1 MNFVHVHVYFLDPP
15 EAPRDFIIEPALTL
29 EWSRPTNIPGP
40 ENVNVTYTIT
50 INSIEDDV
58 PPMNYQNSTSMTSLS
73 VVFLEEIISAQGNQC
88 VEFEF
93 IISAT
98 NDAGTGPSTR
108 FIDTVPIC
116 ELMISL
122 GAGC

>member
-1 MNFVHVHVYFLDPP
+1 MNYVHVHVHVYIYFLDPP
-15 EAPRDFIIEPALTL
+15 EAPLDFILEPALTL
-29 EWSRPTNIPGP
+29 EWNRPTNIPGP
-40 ENVNVTYTIT
+40 ENVNVTYAIT

-93 IISAT
+93 IINAT
-98 NDAGTGPSTR
+98 NDAGTGPSR
-108 FIDTVPIC
+108 SFIDTVPIC
-116 ELMISL
+116 KLMIS
-122 GAGC
+122 